1 MPKYCVKCGK
11 QHNSTDIVCDECKS
25 KEQPSAQQPVQN
37 TNTTGAKANGNS
49 LVYIVAAVIAVPMIF
64 KFLPFSSKSSSNSI
78 KDITSSPYVS
88 AGFTLDNYR
97 AESTAIKGTVSTSTW
112 KDTKLAVEISFY
124 DKNKSII
131 DTRYDY
137 SPPLNPG
144 DSWAFSVYIPSDSAY
159 YKITR
164 VAYTYYG

>member
-1 MPKYCVKCGK
+1 MFCTKCGK
-11 QHNSTDIVCDECKS
+11 QHNGNDIVCDECKS
-25 KEQPSAQQPVQN
+25 RELPSAQQSVQN
-37 TNTTGAKANGNS
+37 TSTTGAKANGNS
-49 LVYIVAAVIAVPMIF
+49 LVYIVVAVIAVPMII

-88 AGFTLDNYR
+88 TGFTLDSYR
-97 AESTAIKGTVSTSTW
+97 AESYAIKGTVSANSW

>member
-1 MPKYCVKCGK
+1 MLKYCVKCGK
-11 QHNSTDIVCDECKS
+11 QHDGNDIVCNECKS
-25 KEQPSAQQPVQN
+25 KESSLLQQPVQN
-37 TNTTGAKANGNS
+37 TGATGANPNKNAI
-49 LVYIVAAVIAVPMIF
+49 VYIIAAVIVAPMVF

-88 AGFTLDNYR
+88 AGFTLDSYR
-97 AESTAIKGTVSTSTW
+97 AESSAIKGTVSASTW

-144 DSWAFSVYIPSDSAY
+144 DSWAFTVYIPNDSAY